1 MGKLS
6 KSDVEHVVK
15 LANLK
20 LTPSE
25 IKKYTP
31 QLSAIV
37 DFISELSE
45 VDVKGLEPTSQ
56 TTGLEN
62 VFRVDEVKPENNLKV
77 EDALSGTEK
86 THNNAFM
93 VKAILN
99 KE

>member
-1 MGKLS
+1 MTK
-6 KSDVEHVVK
+6 KDVEHVAK

-25 IKKYTP
+25 INKYTT

-37 DFISELSE
+37 DFVSELSE
-45 VDVKGLEPTSQ
+45 VNTSGIEPTSQ
-56 TTGLEN
+56 TTGLED
-62 VFRVDEVKPENNLKV
+62 VFRTDEVDPVNTLKA
-77 EDALSGTEK
+77 EEALSGTEK